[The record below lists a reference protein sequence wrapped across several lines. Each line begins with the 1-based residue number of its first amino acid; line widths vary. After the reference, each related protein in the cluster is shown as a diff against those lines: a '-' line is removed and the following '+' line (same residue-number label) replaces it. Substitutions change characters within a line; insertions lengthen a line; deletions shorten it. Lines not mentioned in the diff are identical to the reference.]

1 MNFLKDSTRFQYS
14 CTAKWMF

>member
-1 MNFLKDSTRFQYS
+1 MNFLKESTRFQYS